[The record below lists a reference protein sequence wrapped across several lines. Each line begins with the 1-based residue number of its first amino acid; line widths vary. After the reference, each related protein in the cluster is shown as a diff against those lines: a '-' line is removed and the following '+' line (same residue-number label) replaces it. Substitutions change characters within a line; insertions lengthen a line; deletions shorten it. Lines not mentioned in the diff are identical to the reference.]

1 MFLSTYEKQLDGKRR
16 LLIPNDFRTT
26 ENGAAGGVF
35 IFPSI
40 EADCLEAG
48 GDRLF
53 AVYAEMIEALPF
65 GSEERS
71 ALEWQVMGEQVRL
84 AYDSGGRITLP
95 ESLCA
100 EAGLGDTVVIVG
112 LNDRFQIWSREKWA
126 ARRAE
131 QRALAKAGMAQIG
144 ALKLAAQ
151 MKLAGGGS

>member
-53 AVYAEMIEALPF
+53 AVYAEMIESLPF
-65 GSEERS
+65 GSAERS

-95 ESLCA
+95 EGLCA
-100 EAGLGDTVVIVG
+100 EAGLEDTVVIVG
-112 LNDRFQIWSREKWA
+112 LNDRFLLNHLHKSRYV
-126 ARRAE
+126 
-131 QRALAKAGMAQIG
+131 
-144 ALKLAAQ
+144 
-151 MKLAGGGS
+151 GSRFFNAHNGHDCPSIFYRWVSAVFVT

>member
-53 AVYAEMIEALPF
+53 AVYAEMIEALP
-65 GSEERS
+65 
-71 ALEWQVMGEQVRL
+71 L
-84 AYDSGGRITLP
+84 
-95 ESLCA
+95 SL
-100 EAGLGDTVVIVG
+100 IH
-112 LNDRFQIWSREKWA
+112 I
-126 ARRAE
+126 
-131 QRALAKAGMAQIG
+131 
-144 ALKLAAQ
+144 
-151 MKLAGGGS
+151 